1 MKINLQILIS
11 IIFLVAVILIVVLI
25 SFFQL
30 NQLRDANMEIQCCEG
45 NQCTD
50 TYYTQEDNLCHL
62 VLCENSP
69 FTNKQDCVYS
79 GKGIALNAS

>member
-1 MKINLQILIS
+1 MKINTNILIS
-11 IIFLVAVILIVVLI
+11 LTFGIAIIFMVVLI
-25 SFFQL
+25 SFFQADSL
-30 NQLRDANMEIQCCEG
+30 MDIDTRIQCCNG

-62 VLCENSP
+62 VLCENNP
-69 FTNKQDCVYS
+69 LQNKEDCVYP